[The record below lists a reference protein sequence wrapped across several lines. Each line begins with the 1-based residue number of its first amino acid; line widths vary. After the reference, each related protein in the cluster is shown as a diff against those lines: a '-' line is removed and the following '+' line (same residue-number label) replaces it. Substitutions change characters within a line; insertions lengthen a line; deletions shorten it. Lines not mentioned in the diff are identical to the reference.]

1 MLNFIIWN
9 GSPIVFSIGPFVLR
23 WYILLFILGF
33 FVARLLLTH
42 IYKKEGKP
50 SSDVEALTIYILLA
64 AMIGLRLG
72 YVLFYE
78 PNTILSKPLEA
89 FLPFQFQPSFRF
101 TGIERLSGYGG
112 ILAVLLVIWFYSR
125 KGKPGQSY
133 FQVLDRAMIA
143 IALTAVFIGAG
154 NFFNSETTGK
164 PTDSKSGVVF
174 VRPVTDG
181 LLKLPCCIMRN
192 PGGVNPLQNVEVKP
206 DTALRPKAAGHSAV
220 LLYLFYKPGA
230 TEQLV
235 KEFLIGDV
243 KTFLYDNSQ
252 YMHESGEEPLHYT
265 IFQESEDVFTG
276 RVRTTGI
283 ARHPV
288 QLYEAACY
296 LLLFVAMFVM
306 WNKERGHTPGGRISG
321 IFLIVSAVFNFL
333 LGFLKEPQAFFEST
347 MALSMVQII
356 SIVMFVL
363 GLVVLRLSF
372 RKTAEKK

>member
-33 FVARLLLTH
+33 FVARFLLAH

-50 SSDVEALTIYILLA
+50 SSDLEALTIYILIA
-64 AMIGLRLG
+64 AVIGVRLG

-78 PNTILSKPLEA
+78 PNTILTKPLEI

-112 ILAVLLVIWFYSR
+112 VLAVMAVIWLYSR
-125 KGKPGQSY
+125 KGNPVQNY
-133 FQVLDRAMIA
+133 LQVLDRALIA
-143 IALTAVFIGAG
+143 IALTAVFIGIG
-154 NFFNSETTGK
+154 NFFNSEITGK
-164 PTDSKSGVVF
+164 PTNSKSGVVF

-192 PGGVNPLQNVEVKP
+192 PGGVNPLQDVQVKP
-206 DTALRPKAAGHSAV
+206 DSALQPKVAGHSAV

-252 YMHESGEEPLHYT
+252 YMYESGEEPLHYT
-265 IFQESEDVFTG
+265 IFQESADVFTG

-296 LLLFVAMFVM
+296 LLLFITMFVI
-306 WNKERGHTPGGRISG
+306 WNKGKGLTPGGRISG
-321 IFLIVSAVFNFL
+321 IFLIFFAVFNFI
-333 LGFLKEPQAFFEST
+333 LGFLKEPQALFEST
-347 MALSMVQII
+347 MALSMGQII
-356 SIVMFVL
+356 SIVMLIV
-363 GLVVLRLSF
+363 GLVVLRVSF
-372 RKTAEKK
+372 QKTAGKK

>member
-23 WYILLFILGF
+23 WYVLLFILGF
-33 FVARLLLTH
+33 FIARFLLTY

-50 SSDVEALTIYILLA
+50 SSDLEALTIYILIA
-64 AMIGLRLG
+64 AVIGVRLG

-78 PNTILSKPLEA
+78 PNTILTKPLEI

-112 ILAVLLVIWFYSR
+112 ILAVMVVIWFYSR
-125 KGKPGQSY
+125 KGKPDQNY
-133 FQVLDRAMIA
+133 LQVLDRAMIA
-143 IALTAVFIGAG
+143 IALTAVFIGLG
-154 NFFNSETTGK
+154 NFFNSEITGK
-164 PTDSKSGVVF
+164 PTNSKSGVVF

-206 DTALRPKAAGHSAV
+206 DTALQPNVTGHSAV

-252 YMHESGEEPLHYT
+252 YMYESGEEPLHYT
-265 IFQESEDVFTG
+265 IFQESEDLFTG

-296 LLLFVAMFVM
+296 LLLFITMYVM
-306 WNKERGHTPGGRISG
+306 WNKDKGHTPGGRISG
-321 IFLIVSAVFNFL
+321 IFLIFTAIFNFV
-333 LGFLKEPQAFFEST
+333 LGFLKEPQALFEST
-347 MALSMVQII
+347 MALSMGQII
-356 SIVMFVL
+356 SIVMLIL
-363 GLVVLRLSF
+363 GLVVLRISF
-372 RKTAEKK
+372 HKTTEKK

>member
-33 FVARLLLTH
+33 FVARFLLNH
-42 IYKKEGKP
+42 IYKKEGKS
-50 SSDVEALTIYILLA
+50 SSDLEALTIYILIA
-64 AMIGLRLG
+64 AVIGVRLG

-78 PNTILSKPLEA
+78 PNTILTKPLEI

-101 TGIERLSGYGG
+101 TGIERLSGFGG
-112 ILAVLLVIWFYSR
+112 VLAVMVVIWLYSR
-125 KGKPGQSY
+125 KGKHGQNY
-133 FQVLDRAMIA
+133 LQVLDRAMIA
-143 IALTAVFIGAG
+143 IALTAVFIGVG
-154 NFFNSETTGK
+154 NFFNSEITGK
-164 PTDSKSGVVF
+164 PTNSKSGVVF

-206 DTALRPKAAGHSAV
+206 DTALQPKVTGHSAV
-220 LLYLFYKPGA
+220 LLYLFYKTGA

-252 YMHESGEEPLHYT
+252 YMYESGEEPLHYT
-265 IFQESEDVFTG
+265 IFQESEDLFTG
-276 RVRTTGI
+276 RVKTTGI

-288 QLYEAACY
+288 QLYESTCY
-296 LLLFVAMFVM
+296 LFLFIAMFVM
-306 WNKERGHTPGGRISG
+306 WNKQKGHTPGGRISG
-321 IFLIVSAVFNFL
+321 TFLIFSAAFNFI
-333 LGFLKEPQAFFEST
+333 LGFLKEPQASFEST
-347 MALSMVQII
+347 MALSVGQII
-356 SIVMFVL
+356 SISMLIL
-363 GLVVLRLSF
+363 GLVVLRISF
-372 RKTAEKK
+372 QKAVE

>member
-1 MLNFIIWN
+1 MLNFVIWN

-50 SSDVEALTIYILLA
+50 SSDLEVLTIYILLA
-64 AMIGLRLG
+64 AVIGVRLG

-78 PNTILSKPLEA
+78 PSTILSKPLEA

-112 ILAVLLVIWFYSR
+112 ILAVMLVIWVYSR
-125 KGKPGQSY
+125 RRQPGQNY
-133 FQVLDRAMIA
+133 LQVLDRAMIA
-143 IALTAVFIGAG
+143 IALTAIFIGVG
-154 NFFNSETTGK
+154 NFFNSEIPGK
-164 PTDSKSGVVF
+164 PTNSNSGVVF

-206 DTALRPKAAGHSAV
+206 DTALQPKVTGHSAV

-252 YMHESGEEPLHYT
+252 YMYESGEEPLHYT

-283 ARHPV
+283 ARYPV

-296 LLLFVAMFVM
+296 LLLFISMFVM
-306 WNKERGHTPGGRISG
+306 WNKEKGRTPGGRISG
-321 IFLIVSAVFNFL
+321 IFLIFSAVFNFI
-333 LGFLKEPQAFFEST
+333 LGFLKEPQASFEST
-347 MALSMVQII
+347 MALSLGQII
-356 SIVMFVL
+356 SISMLIL
-363 GLVVLRLSF
+363 GLVVSRISF
-372 RKTAEKK
+372 QKTADMK

>member
-23 WYILLFILGF
+23 WYVLLFILGF
-33 FVARLLLTH
+33 FVARFLLAH

-50 SSDVEALTIYILLA
+50 SSDLEALTIYILIA
-64 AMIGLRLG
+64 AVIGVRLG

-78 PNTILSKPLEA
+78 PNTILTKPLEI

-112 ILAVLLVIWFYSR
+112 VLAVMAVIWLYSR
-125 KGKPGQSY
+125 KGKPGQNY
-133 FQVLDRAMIA
+133 LQVLDRALIA
-143 IALTAVFIGAG
+143 ITLTAVFIGVG
-154 NFFNSETTGK
+154 NFFNSEITGK
-164 PTDSKSGVVF
+164 PTNSKSGVVF

-206 DTALRPKAAGHSAV
+206 DSALQPKATGHGAV

-252 YMHESGEEPLHYT
+252 YMYESGEEPLHYT

-296 LLLFVAMFVM
+296 LLLFITMF
-306 WNKERGHTPGGRISG
+306 
-321 IFLIVSAVFNFL
+321 
-333 LGFLKEPQAFFEST
+333 
-347 MALSMVQII
+347 
-356 SIVMFVL
+356 
-363 GLVVLRLSF
+363 
-372 RKTAEKK
+372 

>member
-23 WYILLFILGF
+23 WYVLLFILGF
-33 FVARLLLTH
+33 FVARFLLTR

-50 SSDVEALTIYILLA
+50 SSDLEALTIYILIA
-64 AMIGLRLG
+64 AVIGVRLG

-78 PNTILSKPLEA
+78 PNTILTKPLEI

-112 ILAVLLVIWFYSR
+112 ILAVMIVIWLYSR
-125 KGKPGQSY
+125 KGKAVQNY
-133 FQVLDRAMIA
+133 LQVLDRALIA

-154 NFFNSETTGK
+154 NFFNSEITGK
-164 PTDSKSGVVF
+164 PTNSKSGVVF

-206 DTALRPKAAGHSAV
+206 DSALQPEVTEHSAV

-252 YMHESGEEPLHYT
+252 YMYESGEEPLHYT

-276 RVRTTGI
+276 RVKTTGI

-296 LLLFVAMFVM
+296 LLLFIAMFVI
-306 WNKERGHTPGGRISG
+306 WNKEKGHSPGGRISG
-321 IFLIVSAVFNFL
+321 IFLISSAVFNFI
-333 LGFLKEPQAFFEST
+333 LGYLKEPQASFEST
-347 MALSMVQII
+347 MALSMGQII
-356 SIVMFVL
+356 SISMLVV
-363 GLVVLRLSF
+363 GLVVLRISF
-372 RKTAEKK
+372 QRIAEKK